1 MDPESVRFFNLTTT
15 NATTT
20 NADETYHNYVC
31 SLEHESPK
39 VSYFLGIFRVH

>member
-1 MDPESVRFFNLTTT
+1 MDPESVRFFNL
-15 NATTT
+15 TTT